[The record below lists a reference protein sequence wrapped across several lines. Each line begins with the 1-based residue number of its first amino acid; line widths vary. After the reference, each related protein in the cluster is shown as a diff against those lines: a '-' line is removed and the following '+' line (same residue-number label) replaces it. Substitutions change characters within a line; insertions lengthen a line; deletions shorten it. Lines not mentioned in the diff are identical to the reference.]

1 MSCKAATCTYK
12 NVSKNATRAR
22 RHLLS
27 CALAVECFPGMLD
40 NLLPRRDGDN
50 DAGSPDGDCS
60 LPALTSATR
69 TLWRQRFAQVQ
80 LESGF
85 ACSAFDTDG
94 WRSVLRLISGNRFDG
109 PGGRN
114 IVARTHL
121 PVAVGA
127 SDGAA
132 AACIIDCVALSASLD
147 WMTDENGCWV
157 YNIMVYTPR
166 PILVCTF
173 RLGVPAGTADT
184 LLARLEAGLSGP
196 LLKSVA
202 TSSSAE
208 LAGGASPQL
217 LFSSR
222 RVLALCTDSPST
234 MVALRTR
241 AVDRGQFLFA
251 FRCAAHESNLV
262 ASDAARV
269 AVCALALR
277 ESLIITV
284 FFTRSYRARSL
295 LQAVHKMLA
304 GGGAE
309 VGALRTYS
317 RTRWAGEGA
326 TIASV
331 GANLPA
337 LQHTLVENG
346 HSEAPIV
353 VPVPVAAAVN
363 STAAADAIRRA
374 LPFLCFIARIVEHL
388 EADSAP
394 LSSYTGVFA
403 CLPATL
409 ANHFTD
415 ISVAERQLLQGA
427 LERRYTSFSDLMV
440 ELAFFLDPF
449 WSPVRGRLSMLR
461 WGGQSL
467 AYMRDAAVER
477 LCGGHVS

>member
-1 MSCKAATCTYK
+1 VWDYIDVNENKMFCKAATCTYK

-22 RHLLS
+22 RHLVS
-27 CALAVECFPGMLD
+27 CALAVEIFPGMLEI
-40 NLLPRRDGDN
+40 LMPRRDGDN

-69 TLWRQRFAQVQ
+69 TLWRQRLAQVQ
-80 LESGF
+80 IESGF
-85 ACSAFDTDG
+85 AFSAFDTDG

-132 AACIIDCVALSASLD
+132 AAFIIGCDALSASLD
-147 WMTDENGCWV
+147 GMTDENGSGV

-166 PILVCTF
+166 PILVGTL
-173 RLGVPAGTADT
+173 RLGVEAGTADT
-184 LLARLEAGLSGP
+184 LLERLEAGLSGP
-196 LLKSVA
+196 LLRGVA

-208 LAGGASPQL
+208 LAGGASL
-217 LFSSR
+217 LSLFSSR

-234 MVALRTR
+234 MVALSTR

-251 FRCAAHESNLV
+251 LRCAAHAANLV

-269 AVCALALR
+269 AVCELALR
-277 ESLIITV
+277 ESLIIAD
-284 FFTRSYRARSL
+284 FFTRSPSSRSL
-295 LQAVHKMLA
+295 LRAVRKMLA

-309 VGALRTYS
+309 VGALRTYR

-337 LQHTLVENG
+337 LQHTVLEKD
-346 HSEAPIV
+346 HSAAPIA
-353 VPVPVAAAVN
+353 VPAPVTAAVN

-374 LPFLCFIARIVEHL
+374 SRFLCFLARVLEHL

-394 LSSYTGVFA
+394 LSSYAGVFER
-403 CLPATL
+403 LRSIL
-409 ANHFTD
+409 ADHFTG

-427 LERRYTSFSDLMV
+427 LERRFTSFSDPMV
-440 ELAFFLDPF
+440 VLAFFLDPF
-449 WSPVRGRLSMLR
+449 WGPVRGR
-461 WGGQSL
+461 
-467 AYMRDAAVER
+467 
-477 LCGGHVS
+477 